1 MQNYPRHAADYRKDD
16 HMINIAVDGPA
27 GAGKSYL
34 ARQIAKRL
42 GYIYVDTG
50 ALYRSVA
57 LYMTETG
64 VAPTDAEGVNAALP
78 HVSVSL
84 DYGDDGEQHVFL
96 NGTDVSTEIR
106 KPEISLAASSVSA
119 IPEVR
124 AFLLGIQRDMARTHN
139 VVMDGRDI
147 GTVIMPDAQVKIF
160 LCANEKARAKRRY
173 LELTEKGV
181 VTTIEAV
188 ENEMNQRDRN
198 DSTRKIAPAVPAED
212 AVILDNSD
220 LDREGTVAAALAI
233 IAAKLA

>member
-1 MQNYPRHAADYRKDD
+1 
-16 HMINIAVDGPA
+16 MINIAVDGPA

-64 VAPTDAEGVNAALP
+64 VSPSDAEGVNAALP

-160 LCANEKARAKRRY
+160 LCADEKARSKRRY

-181 VTTIEAV
+181 VTTLEAV

>member
-1 MQNYPRHAADYRKDD
+1 
-16 HMINIAVDGPA
+16 MINIAVDGPA

-64 VAPTDAEGVNAALP
+64 VSPSDAEGVNAALP

-124 AFLLGIQRDMARTHN
+124 AFLIGIQRDMARTHN

-181 VTTIEAV
+181 VTTLEAV

>member
-1 MQNYPRHAADYRKDD
+1 
-16 HMINIAVDGPA
+16 MINIAVDGPA

-57 LYMTETG
+57 LYMTEAG
-64 VAPTDAEGVNAALP
+64 VSPSDAEGVKSALP
-78 HVSVSL
+78 NVSVSL

-124 AFLLGIQRDMARTHN
+124 AFLLGIQRDMAKTHN

-181 VTTIEAV
+181 ATTLEAV
-188 ENEMNQRDRN
+188 ENEMNQRDIN
-198 DSTRKIAPAVPAED
+198 DSTRKIAPAVPADD

-220 LDREGTVAAALAI
+220 LDREGTIEAALAI
-233 IAAKLA
+233 IAGKLS

>member
-1 MQNYPRHAADYRKDD
+1 
-16 HMINIAVDGPA
+16 MINIAVDGPA

-57 LYMTETG
+57 LYMTEAG
-64 VAPTDAEGVNAALP
+64 VSPSDSEKVKSALP

-124 AFLLGIQRDMARTHN
+124 AFLLGIQRDMAKTHN

-181 VTTIEAV
+181 ATTLEAV

-198 DSTRKIAPAVPAED
+198 DSTRKIAPAVPADD

-220 LDREGTVAAALAI
+220 LDREGTIEAALAI
-233 IAAKLA
+233 IAGKLS

>member
-1 MQNYPRHAADYRKDD
+1 
-16 HMINIAVDGPA
+16 MINIAVDGPA

-64 VAPTDAEGVNAALP
+64 VSPSDAEGVNAALP

-188 ENEMNQRDRN
+188 ENEMNKRDRN

>member
-1 MQNYPRHAADYRKDD
+1 
-16 HMINIAVDGPA
+16 MINIAVDGPA

-57 LYMTETG
+57 LYMTEAG
-64 VAPTDAEGVNAALP
+64 VSPSDAEGVKSALP
-78 HVSVSL
+78 NVSVSL

-96 NGTDVSTEIR
+96 NGTDVSTEMR

-124 AFLLGIQRDMARTHN
+124 AFLLGIQRDMAKTHN

-181 VTTIEAV
+181 ATTLEAV
-188 ENEMNQRDRN
+188 ENEMNQRDIN
-198 DSTRKIAPAVPAED
+198 DSTRKIAPAVPADD

-220 LDREGTVAAALAI
+220 LDREGTIEAALAI
-233 IAAKLA
+233 IAGKLS